1 MKAATRPVGV
11 DELKRAYAAVLAG
24 DFRRHA
30 ASPRAGATTRRSP
43 GQGGVTWHWVEP
55 VLPVLGAA
63 GSVGATTLALA
74 LAQAAGGGRVV
85 ECSSVTTSGL
95 GGAPTAEH
103 GQDPDGWVLGTRGAV
118 AIDRPGQVLLTPDE
132 VPTPRARDSA
142 AALTVLDVGWEAG
155 QVLAGSS
162 WIADQLRRAPDV
174 VVVTTATVP
183 GLRRLE
189 CALSLLNRPAA
200 VVVAVLGPRRKKWPR
215 QVQHCAGALTKD
227 LDAAGRLVVV
237 PADPGL
243 HVRGLDST
251 ELPAGLLS
259 AAGHLLGLT
268 RAGNPQKGP
277 TS

>member
-1 MKAATRPVGV
+1 MNAATRPVGV

-24 DFRRHA
+24 DFRRHTASSRA
-30 ASPRAGATTRRSP
+30 AATTRRAPSDL
-43 GQGGVTWHWVEP
+43 GVTWRPDEP

-85 ECSSVTTSGL
+85 ECASVTASGL

-118 AIDRPGQVLLTPDE
+118 AIDRPGQVVLTPDE
-132 VPTPRARDSA
+132 VPTPPVHAPAPS
-142 AALTVLDVGWEAG
+142 LTVLDVGWEAG

-189 CALSLLNRPAA
+189 CALSLLNRRTA
-200 VVVAVLGPRRKKWPR
+200 VVVAVLGPPRKKWPR
-215 QVQHCAGALTKD
+215 PVQHCAGALTKD